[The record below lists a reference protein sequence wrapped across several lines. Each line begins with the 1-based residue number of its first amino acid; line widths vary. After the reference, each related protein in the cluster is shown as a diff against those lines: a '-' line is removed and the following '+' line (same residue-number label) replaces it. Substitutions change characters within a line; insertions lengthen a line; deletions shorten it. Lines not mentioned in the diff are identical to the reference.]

1 MQIPEGKGRPFIVFL
16 DDEPAHLEQGLYIA
30 VKAAQAAAAVPPVI
44 EPLLL
49 SAAQAQAQQ
58 GHRRAQIVLAVI
70 RTGRLPLLELPGPVV
85 IALGLVIGPSGA
97 AGQRPL
103 TGPFQEGA
111 QEIGICR
118 LVRLL
123 SAGREQFPDHTA
135 AAADPAG
142 LALRLSQGQA
152 IEQREFFQQR

>member
-70 RTGRLPLLELPGPVV
+70 RAGRLPLLELPGPVV

-103 TGPFQEGA
+103 TDPFMSVEM
-111 QEIGICR
+111 R
-118 LVRLL
+118 R
-123 SAGREQFPDHTA
+123 
-135 AAADPAG
+135 
-142 LALRLSQGQA
+142 
-152 IEQREFFQQR
+152 

>member
-30 VKAAQAAAAVPPVI
+30 VKAAQAAAAVPPII

-70 RTGRLPLLELPGPVV
+70 RAGRLPLLELPGPVV

-103 TGPFQEGA
+103 TDPFQEDA
-111 QEIGICR
+111 QKIGLYR
-118 LVRLL
+118 L

-142 LALRLSQGQA
+142 LALRLPQGQA
-152 IEQREFFQQR
+152 IEQRDFFQQR

>member
-1 MQIPEGKGRPFIVFL
+1 MPAGQSMQIPEGKGRPFIVFL

-70 RTGRLPLLELPGPVV
+70 RTGRLPLLELPLPE
-85 IALGLVIGPSGA
+85 L
-97 AGQRPL
+97 PL
-103 TGPFQEGA
+103 SELPLPPPLE
-111 QEIGICR
+111 
-118 LVRLL
+118 LPPPDSPDL
-123 SAGREQFPDHTA
+123 SSD
-135 AAADPAG
+135 
-142 LALRLSQGQA
+142 
-152 IEQREFFQQR
+152 